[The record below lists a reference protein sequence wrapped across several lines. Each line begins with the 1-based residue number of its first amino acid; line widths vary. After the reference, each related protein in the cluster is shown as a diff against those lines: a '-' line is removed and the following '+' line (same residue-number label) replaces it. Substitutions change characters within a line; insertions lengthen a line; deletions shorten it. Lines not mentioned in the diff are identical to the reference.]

1 MSSRA
6 RVVCL
11 LAATLVAVAVAS
23 PAMASLVDAL
33 TLLQSG
39 QNNLT
44 DVSGDLLV
52 NGANGTSSTS
62 QLVTKGSILLSAFS
76 ETQINGSNY
85 GLPTETEISGV
96 AALQVLSAT
105 NVGTVASPAY
115 AYTFGPATSAAD
127 LAVIKTAAPAL
138 YTIMNS
144 SSTWSAGTMMAVYD
158 NSTAFLYQTTNP
170 TLTQSI
176 NSATSGTEI
185 WQFGYTGPT
194 NVSGEATANTGEG
207 WIAGGFGSNNFT
219 GWKWEYFAC
228 CEF

>member
-96 AALQVLSAT
+96 AALQVLAQRMLAPLLVQLT
-105 NVGTVASPAY
+105 RTRL
-115 AYTFGPATSAAD
+115 GPR
-127 LAVIKTAAPAL
+127 LVL
-138 YTIMNS
+138 
-144 SSTWSAGTMMAVYD
+144 
-158 NSTAFLYQTTNP
+158 Q
-170 TLTQSI
+170 
-176 NSATSGTEI
+176 I
-185 WQFGYTGPT
+185 WPL
-194 NVSGEATANTGEG
+194 
-207 WIAGGFGSNNFT
+207 
-219 GWKWEYFAC
+219 
-228 CEF
+228 